1 MLKCLLNFL
10 SLTTCSTF
18 SHKFSVR
25 HQRWNYLCFFL
36 LYLLRRTSSFP
47 QSGSV
52 CPIDSLYYLSSCF
65 TYFNRRMNWA
75 QTEVCIHDFT
85 YNFKFSPSFSGSFR
99 PLTYNSKNWRWNFLI
114 LIQHNVYNHTKKSGL
129 PFLHFPSQ
137 GMC

>member
-1 MLKCLLNFL
+1 MKL
-10 SLTTCSTF
+10 SL
-18 SHKFSVR
+18 
-25 HQRWNYLCFFL
+25 FFL

-114 LIQHNVYNHTKKSGL
+114 LIQHNVHNHTKNQDYLFYIFL
-129 PFLHFPSQ
+129 PRVCVNNMAFIFSPSKTFMKPLQ
-137 GMC
+137 WLL